1 MLGGPGVTTPNY
13 VRSATFNNTTE
24 GEVTLAVTFQSG
36 HTENYTIP
44 AGGSKTVERDV
55 QRESH
60 SEVDPITGFS
70 ATHDGKTS
78 NESTT
83 DASGVENRTYN
94 IGAHGAV
101 TKA

>member
-1 MLGGPGVTTPNY
+1 M
-13 VRSATFNNTTE
+13 
-24 GEVTLAVTFQSG
+24 TLAVNFQSG
-36 HTENYTIP
+36 HTENYTIA
-44 AGGSKTVERDV
+44 AGGNQVVERDI
-55 QRESH
+55 QKESH
-60 SEVDPITGFS
+60 TEVDPITGFS

-78 NESTT
+78 NESIT